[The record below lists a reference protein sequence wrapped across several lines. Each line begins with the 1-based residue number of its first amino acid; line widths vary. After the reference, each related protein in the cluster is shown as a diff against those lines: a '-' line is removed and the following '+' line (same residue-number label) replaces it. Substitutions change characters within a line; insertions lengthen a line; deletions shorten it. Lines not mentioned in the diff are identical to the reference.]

1 MPESVSER
9 VRLLEDLSAWRL
21 NERTLAEAN
30 ELGRACFG
38 GLWRCADSDW
48 TALANAA
55 GWIRANSDIRHVAA
69 RFEKPDEL
77 LARKCRANE
86 RMETIVAAIEQLFCD
101 LQLACIRLFGST
113 EIREVETSQLGS
125 RLERWAASREDLSKV
140 DRICGAR
147 QASAKARFG

>member
-1 MPESVSER
+1 MAEQLILSELKQRTAALVAAQKISQEVFVDVPESVSER

-55 GWIRANSDIRHVAA
+55 GWVRG
-69 RFEKPDEL
+69 K
-77 LARKCRANE
+77 
-86 RMETIVAAIEQLFCD
+86 
-101 LQLACIRLFGST
+101 
-113 EIREVETSQLGS
+113 
-125 RLERWAASREDLSKV
+125 
-140 DRICGAR
+140 
-147 QASAKARFG
+147 